1 MEVEVGG
8 VVEEGASVES
18 EVACN
23 TAPASLLV
31 ADTVVSA
38 LFDES
43 VGALVAL
50 A

>member
-1 MEVEVGG
+1 M
-8 VVEEGASVES
+8 VEEGAFAEN

-31 ADTVVSA
+31 ADIAVLA

-43 VGALVAL
+43 VGALVVQA
-50 A
+50 

>member
-1 MEVEVGG
+1 MVD
-8 VVEEGASVES
+8 EGASAES

-23 TAPASLLV
+23 TDLASLLV

-43 VGALVAL
+43 VGALVAQ